1 HDDTDS
7 TFFFFFLNRY
17 FLNGNCKFGLR
28 CKYLHESS
36 VLPSVQIC
44 QYFQKGTCWYGVH
57 CAAAASA
64 AVGRRSSVPSV
75 SSPSVASAVPDRR
88 GSEPALPQ
96 AEATSTQQ
104 CNRGVRVNVPNPQQC
119 TKHLAAHTAEE
130 QSDSLD
136 SSSAKASVC
145 LQESP
150 STDSIEKLGA
160 AAAVA
165 SSPWKMEEKQ
175 AFLRSKDIT
184 CGICMDKVFEK
195 PNERDHVFG
204 ILPNCNHS
212 FCLQCIITWRKT
224 KDFGQDVVKSCPQ
237 CRVKSTFY
245 MPNNYWVEG
254 EEKEKLIVAFRERCR
269 KKKCDYYMQYG
280 CCPFKEECLYRHDPT
295 SRCRLFYP
303 EEDYDGLDLLNLVIK
318 IKLYFTFCLT
328 EKTTCHAPH

>member
-1 HDDTDS
+1 MDPYAS
-7 TFFFFFLNRY
+7 SRVGRVCRY

-57 CAAAASA
+57 CKYLHVVQREGAAAASA

-136 SSSAKASVC
+136 SSSAASQESVQRAEVNKAETSDGRTA
-145 LQESP
+145 QESP

-295 SRCRLFYP
+295 SRCSILRRTMM
-303 EEDYDGLDLLNLVIK
+303 V
-318 IKLYFTFCLT
+318 
-328 EKTTCHAPH
+328 